1 MYSNLRNYRIIVSA
15 SFIDSNLPISKIRI
29 LLTLSSNYP
38 RQWELKYFLV
48 NHSIFVQLLPQ
59 SNYMFR
65 NHTSL
70 LRKNEKRSLCLI
82 RLDEKSEVIN
92 SSLPWH
98 DRSKQR
104 NNEQGEIYKIER
116 NPAFHVAR
124 LWRTCY
130 EDGTW
135 YEAVPEHYVLTSV
148 RIWGEGRK
156 GKKSRRRPWQWFRS
170 AAT

>member
-48 NHSIFVQLLPQ
+48 NHSILVQLLPQ

-130 EDGTW
+130 EEWDVIRGGPGALRIDECADLGGREEGKEKSTK
-135 YEAVPEHYVLTSV
+135 ALAMVP
-148 RIWGEGRK
+148 
-156 GKKSRRRPWQWFRS
+156 
-170 AAT
+170 

>member
-1 MYSNLRNYRIIVSA
+1 MYSNLRNYELSYRQA
-15 SFIDSNLPISKIRI
+15 SSIRISKIRI

-48 NHSIFVQLLPQ
+48 NHSILVQLLPQ

-70 LRKNEKRSLCLI
+70 LRKNEKRFFTLSI

-130 EDGTW
+130 EEWDVIRGDPGALRIDECADLGGREEGKEKSTK
-135 YEAVPEHYVLTSV
+135 ALAMVP
-148 RIWGEGRK
+148 
-156 GKKSRRRPWQWFRS
+156 
-170 AAT
+170 